1 MLIHWDKAGNLF
13 FSHFFFTMAVQAR
26 WGDVGGQRWDMY
38 PRDSFNWPREKCIEH
53 IWLKKES
60 ICEKKIIPGPYPK
73 NKRNYYHPLQCLS
86 EVKKNIVD
94 TTRNKSIH
102 KFTRLVLTKKKLYN
116 LLAACF
122 YFAFFLVI
130 IFIIGRITFF
140 LLLNFI
146 WSGSDQFE
154 QIGLK
159 FYCWHIAIMPFVSL
173 LFQFFQE
180 TNSSRVEP
188 NRERKKLTLH
198 FIFEQIGSKNFFVA
212 KNFWTS
218 NHMTNI

>member
-13 FSHFFFTMAVQAR
+13 FSHFFLQWLYR
-26 WGDVGGQRWDMY
+26 RDVGGQRWDMY

-60 ICEKKIIPGPYPK
+60 ICEKKLSQDLTQK
-73 NKRNYYHPLQCLS
+73 NKKKLLSPLAMFVWS
-86 EVKKNIVD
+86 KKNIVD

-130 IFIIGRITFF
+130 IFIIGRITLFYSWILF
-140 LLLNFI
+140 DLVQISLNRLGLNFTVDI
-146 WSGSDQFE
+146 LQ
-154 QIGLK
+154 
-159 FYCWHIAIMPFVSL
+159 
-173 LFQFFQE
+173 
-180 TNSSRVEP
+180 
-188 NRERKKLTLH
+188 
-198 FIFEQIGSKNFFVA
+198 
-212 KNFWTS
+212 
-218 NHMTNI
+218 